1 MTTTD
6 DDRRLGR
13 GQPADGRTRPASFG
27 LDAPARNRVR
37 KLRRQRNLA
46 LHGGFD
52 QAGAQQP
59 TQCLDRDDSE
69 VCTEKSNRDNTQAKL
84 QQQHGRKFL
93 AARASKELTR
103 MGEDCRP
110 SA

>member
-1 MTTTD
+1 MKMRSSLKASISPNTRNNLKGQLGSRPHVTSTADVRAQRSVMTTTD

-59 TQCLDRDDSE
+59 TQCLDRDD
-69 VCTEKSNRDNTQAKL
+69 
-84 QQQHGRKFL
+84 
-93 AARASKELTR
+93 
-103 MGEDCRP
+103 
-110 SA
+110 